1 MFNHPLPQVVL
12 TVRFGC
18 AKIQSTMEVLLAN
31 EYGFCFGVERAV
43 EMVEDALGVGA
54 PVRTLGPLIHNTQEM
69 QRLECEGVSTIQDP
83 EQVQPNEIAVIRAHG
98 VTPQVQIEL
107 ERRAAQVVDATCP
120 FVTRVQRLAE
130 RAATE
135 GRHVVVAGNP
145 DHPEMIGVVG
155 YAPDNTFVV
164 RDADEVAALPR
175 LHAPLVV
182 SQTTL
187 KLKTFLEVAEAVKSK
202 ADAEPQVV
210 NTICSATRD
219 RQDAARALAG
229 LVDVFYIIGGKHSSN
244 SIKLL
249 AVCQEQCSRSFL
261 IETQEEINPGDLKGA
276 ERVGVT
282 AGASTPNWLIEQVVK
297 RLKDLGNGSEFVN

>member
-1 MFNHPLPQVVL
+1 
-12 TVRFGC
+12 
-18 AKIQSTMEVLLAN
+18 MEVLLAN

-69 QRLECEGVSTIQDP
+69 QRLECEGVATIQDP
-83 EQVQPNEIAVIRAHG
+83 AQVSKNEIAVIRAHG
-98 VTPQVQIEL
+98 VTPLVQIEL

-130 RAATE
+130 RAARD

-155 YAPDNTFVV
+155 YAPNNTFVV
-164 RDADEVAALPR
+164 RDAEEVQHLPS

-187 KLKTFLEVAEAVKSK
+187 KLKTFLEVAEAVKAK

-229 LVDVFYIIGGKHSSN
+229 LVDVFYIIGGKHPSN
-244 SIKLL
+244 RIKLL
-249 AVCQEQCSRSFL
+249 AVCEEQCSRSFL
-261 IETQEEINPGDLKGA
+261 IETQDEIDPADLGGA
-276 ERVGVT
+276 KRVGGT
-282 AGASTPNWLIEQVVK
+282 AGASTPKWLIDQVVT
-297 RLKDLGNGSEFVN
+297 RLKEIGSRA